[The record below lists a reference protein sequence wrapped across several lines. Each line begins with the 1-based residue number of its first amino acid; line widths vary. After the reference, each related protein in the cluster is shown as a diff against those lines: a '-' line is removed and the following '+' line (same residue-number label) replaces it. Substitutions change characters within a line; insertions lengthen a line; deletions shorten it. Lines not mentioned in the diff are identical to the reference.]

1 MKNWYLFALVLALLG
16 TGLWLGGW
24 FEDDPSEGRADV
36 GAEQNSVQAESRSS
50 AMVSGPDVQNTTKQS
65 STRERNT
72 SFRQA
77 NNFPPAADEPASGA
91 QAKASGSNAI
101 AANFVPA
108 EDTPDSEQAEDRVIG
123 GMVIDEE
130 GHPLSGIEVL
140 ARRVDPG
147 DGNPSE
153 FDQMD
158 MGVLSVFSQA
168 DGLFLFSGLEDGAYQ
183 LRVAPADGIAPA
195 MTTVRAGLLNVK
207 LVVVMLWDI
216 RVHGTVS
223 SSDGRPLENVQVTA
237 GRQTQPTRTGSKGKY
252 EISVGMQG
260 IKQKQ
265 FVHFRLDG
273 YRDQKLAINPE
284 ELDLWTAELEFDV
297 TMEPIASLTTVAGS
311 LIDTEGSPVPGEI
324 LTMASSKLR
333 TSYQAQS
340 DKQGKFAFKEVE
352 PGDDYRLQI
361 RPASGYQDKDIN
373 SLKVPGSGL
382 SLDIVLDPIE
392 QGELSG
398 WMVDLN
404 ANPIP
409 GFALNLHSRVNAG
422 HSVRVVGD
430 QQGSFLVQDFPV
442 GEAVLSTNSYP
453 MFSVQ
458 GIRVSPEPD
467 DPIIVILDTGPYVL
481 EGRVIDSLGEPVAA
495 ASVILTWSFSENNVQ
510 RSSSSRKTETD
521 HTGSFVFTGL
531 GPGLH
536 RLQVS
541 AAGFSTAAVM
551 KIETEAAPRNIV
563 VRLQDEK

>member
-1 MKNWYLFALVLALLG
+1 VKNWLFLAAVLALLG

-24 FEDDPSEGRADV
+24 FEDDPSKGGASV
-36 GAEQNSVQAESRSS
+36 GAGQNSVQAESRGSAVLSGPNAQNSTKPSS
-50 AMVSGPDVQNTTKQS
+50 AREPNTWFQQANDFPRSDDAAPTAQAGSSRSNANAASIVSGQD
-65 STRERNT
+65 T
-72 SFRQA
+72 SD
-77 NNFPPAADEPASGA
+77 N
-91 QAKASGSNAI
+91 
-101 AANFVPA
+101 
-108 EDTPDSEQAEDRVIG
+108 EQAEDLVIG

-130 GHPLSGIEVL
+130 GHALSGIEVL
-140 ARRVDPG
+140 ARRVDPA

-158 MGVLSVFSQA
+158 MGVLSVFSEP
-168 DGLFLFSGLEDGAYQ
+168 DGFFLFSDLEDGAYQ
-183 LRVAPADGIAPA
+183 LRIAPAAGIAPTL
-195 MTTVRAGLLNVK
+195 TTVRVGLLNVK

-216 RVHGTVS
+216 RVYGTVS
-223 SSDGRPLENVQVTA
+223 STAGRPLEDVQVTA

-273 YRDQKLAINPE
+273 YRDQKLAINPD
-284 ELDLWTAELEFDV
+284 ELDFSTTQLEFDV

-311 LIDTEGSPVPGEI
+311 LIDTEGRSVPGEI
-324 LTMASSKLR
+324 LTMASSRLR
-333 TSYQAQS
+333 TSYQARS
-340 DKQGKFAFKEVE
+340 EKNGKFAFKEVE

-361 RPASGYQDKDIN
+361 RPVSGYQDKDIN
-373 SLKVPGSGL
+373 SLEVPRSGL

-458 GIRVSPEPD
+458 GIRVSPEPEE
-467 DPIIVILDTGPYVL
+467 PIIVILDTGPYVL

-521 HTGSFVFTGL
+521 QTGSFVFTGL

-551 KIETEAAPRNIV
+551 KIDTEAAPRNIV
-563 VRLQDEK
+563 VRLHDEM